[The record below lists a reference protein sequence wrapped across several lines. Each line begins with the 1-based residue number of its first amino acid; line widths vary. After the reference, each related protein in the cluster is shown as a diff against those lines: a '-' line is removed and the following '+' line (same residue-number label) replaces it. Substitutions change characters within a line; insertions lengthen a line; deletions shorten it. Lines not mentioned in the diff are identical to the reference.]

1 MRQVSD
7 EADWYLMFDF
17 FKRETDPNEKNE
29 LMTGL
34 AGIRSIAILK
44 ESVLIYKGLA
54 SCACHWRYEIK

>member
-29 LMTGL
+29 LIRGL

-44 ESVLIYKGLA
+44 ESVLIHDGLA
-54 SCACHWRYEIK
+54 LCVCH